1 MTAMDLGTVT
11 GQLDEIIGLLKT
23 IARPVS
29 GMRRVIDGIATGA
42 GILGIISV
50 VDILKTWLGG

>member
-1 MTAMDLGTVT
+1 MDLGTVT